1 MIGKYHLALYNV
13 LESYYEFQGD
23 TLKIEKKNRV
33 HLFNVQIDRVFK
45 YL

>member
-23 TLKIEKKNRV
+23 TLKIEKKKPST
-33 HLFNVQIDRVFK
+33 FVQRPDRPSI
-45 YL
+45 